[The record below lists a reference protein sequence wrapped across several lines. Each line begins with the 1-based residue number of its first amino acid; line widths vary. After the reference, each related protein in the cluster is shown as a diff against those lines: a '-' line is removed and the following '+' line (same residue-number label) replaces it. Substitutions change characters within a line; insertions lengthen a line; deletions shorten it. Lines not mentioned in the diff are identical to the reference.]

1 MTVKRTYIIVVIFL
15 RMNYILRSNQEK
27 YSDENDLF
35 ICNRIFYQWIYTQ
48 LVYFQYFLHSV
59 DVIVYS
65 TSTDPVLIRSRLPFQ

>member
-27 YSDENDLF
+27 YSDKNDLF

-59 DVIVYS
+59 DAIVYS

>member
-1 MTVKRTYIIVVIFL
+1 MTVQRTLIIVIFL

-27 YSDENDLF
+27 YSDKKYLF
-35 ICNRIFYQWIYTQ
+35 ICNQILYQWIYTQ
-48 LVYFQYFLHSV
+48 LVYFQYYLHSV

>member
-27 YSDENDLF
+27 YSDKNDLF

-48 LVYFQYFLHSV
+48 LVYLQYFSHSV

-65 TSTDPVLIRSRLPFQ
+65 TSTDPVLIRSSLPFQ